1 MADLVTGAVA
11 LRRDLAGLK
20 PQAYEHRD
28 DREALD
34 VLQSTNGLETVV
46 RKCNEWGFE
55 RLLRVQLTGS
65 NIRVTAD
72 NFPDVHALMKRA
84 CRALDVPVEPERDL
98 GGGGEINAFTAG
110 IDRPIVVLTAGAVDL
125 LSEEELFF
133 VVAHELGH
141 IKSGHVLYYQIAE
154 FVPVLGEIIGS
165 ATFGIGELLGAG
177 LQVALLN
184 WKRKSEFTAD
194 RAGLLA
200 TQDVTVSL
208 AALLK
213 LAGLPQKYYASAN
226 VDDFIAQARTFEAMD
241 SDKLTWIAKWLSSAG
256 QTHPWT
262 VLRANQLLSW
272 VDSGGYEQV
281 LAEPDVVPPL
291 LPEGVRMF
299 CVRCGYGLGG
309 QESFCPG
316 CGKGVVKPS

>member
-1 MADLVTGAVA
+1 MADLVTAG
-11 LRRDLAGLK
+11 RRDLAGLR
-20 PQAYEHRD
+20 PQAYEHPS

-34 VLQSTNGLETVV
+34 VLQATGGLETVV

-65 NIRVTAD
+65 NIQVSAD
-72 NFPDVHALMKRA
+72 SFPEVHGLVRRA
-84 CRALDVPVEPERDL
+84 CRALDVPVEPEVYL

-110 IDRPIVVLTAGAVDL
+110 VDRPIVVLTSGAIDL
-125 LSEEELFF
+125 LTQDELFF
-133 VVAHELGH
+133 VIAHELGH

-200 TQDVTVSL
+200 TQDVTVAL
-208 AALLK
+208 GALLK
-213 LAGLPQKYYASAN
+213 LAGLPQKYYASVN
-226 VDDFIAQARTFEAMD
+226 VDDFIAQARAFEALD
-241 SDKLTWIAKWLSSAG
+241 SDKLSWIAKWLSSAG

-262 VLRANQLLSW
+262 VLRAHQLLSW
-272 VDSGGYEQV
+272 VDAGGYEQV
-281 LAEPDVVPPL
+281 LAEPDAMPLL
-291 LPEGVRMF
+291 LPEGVKCF
-299 CVRCGYGLGG
+299 CARCGYGLGG
-309 QESFCPG
+309 HEAFCPG
-316 CGKGVVKPS
+316 CGKAVVAAS